1 MKRLLDTEVRY
12 FDQNTFE
19 IPKLLNTWG
28 CKVDLLD
35 CALVTGNTPQQVLSS
50 SVSED
55 EDHWL
60 FTLTLNI
67 GHGFKKNLSVVRIKE
82 SFNVDLNGLHRVQEI
97 TPTSIVIALLKSD
110 LPNKPLNIEDT
121 LGMTIALEPLG
132 YEIVFQEPQKRVY
145 KTANPLAKQ
154 AYLRVDNSCPPD
166 YDPSWA
172 KLSRI
177 SMFSEID
184 GIDDF
189 RFRLGR
195 LKAPCWEGN
204 YDAVE
209 DKRNDV
215 WMASRS
221 RTHSHSFPIKT
232 TSGHATVPDYFII
245 GDSKT
250 FYISLKNVLYYDNV
264 NGSDLIYTF
273 GEYSKYMYKEDPLP
287 FLLNTTLRHNND
299 DYMWYENK
307 HHFSRDSYSAKYL
320 FNTDFNFNFTSQTH
334 QNWVFWLNDSFR
346 SGANTRINFRYFK
359 NELAYN
365 LFPKN
370 IRTSRLGATIMEGY
384 MRGMYDFMCNLQDM
398 PVFAPQHGEVISADT
413 FYITVESDDYDL
425 QGTKYAFKL
434 SNWE

>member
-1 MKRLLDTEVRY
+1 MKRLLDTNTRY
-12 FDQNTFE
+12 FDQDSFE

-35 CALVTGNTPQQVLSS
+35 CALITGNTPQQVLSS

-67 GHGFKKNLSVVRIKE
+67 GHGFKKNLSVVRIEE
-82 SFNVDLNGLHRVQEI
+82 SFNVVLNGLHRVQEV
-97 TPTSIVIALLKSD
+97 TPTSIVIALLKVD
-110 LPNKPLNIEDT
+110 LPTKPLNIEDT

-132 YEIVFQEPQKRVY
+132 YEIVIQEPQKRVY

-172 KLSRI
+172 KFSRI

-184 GIDDF
+184 SMDDF

-195 LKAPCWEGN
+195 LKAPCWEDN

-209 DKRNDV
+209 DNRNDV
-215 WMASRS
+215 WMATRS
-221 RTHSHSFPIKT
+221 KARSYSFNIKT
-232 TSGHATVPDYFII
+232 TSDLSTVPEYFII

-250 FYISLKNVLYYDNV
+250 FYISLKNVLYYDSKV
-264 NGSDLIYTF
+264 SDLIYTF

-287 FLLNTTLRHNND
+287 FLLNTTLRYNND
-299 DYMWYENK
+299 DYMWYQIDQ
-307 HHFSRDSYSAKYL
+307 HFSKDSYIAKYL
-320 FNTDFNFNFTSQTH
+320 FNMDFNFNFTSQTH
-334 QNWVFWLNDSFR
+334 QSWVFWLNDSFR

-370 IRTSRLGATIMEGY
+370 IRTARRGLTIMEGY
-384 MRGMYDFMCNLQDM
+384 LRGMYDFMCNLQDM
-398 PVFAPQHGEVISADT
+398 PTFAPQHGEVISADT
-413 FYITVESDDYDL
+413 FYIAVDANDYEV

-434 SNWE
+434 SDWE